1 MIFVLIVLANKITQ
15 EKQEAYKIVSKEF
28 ITTKVLR
35 TESLGFLTKG
45 GKKTYVSG
53 LLQ

>member
-1 MIFVLIVLANKITQ
+1 VVANKITQ
-15 EKQEAYKIVSKEF
+15 EKQEAYKIVNKEF
-28 ITTKVLR
+28 TTKVLR